1 MDDVTENRENIQVY
15 LMVILRPEI
24 ADLEADDDSLFVV
37 RDLAGREFAM
47 QATTELNESIES
59 NPSLSFKLQPTKVNN
74 LFIDD
79 ISEMWEVIDDNNTEY
94 KVVYVERKGVG
105 SSDEPPVYEGLEIN
119 GIPLDHRL
127 WESGYIDINGN
138 ERDRGRDVRMATHE
152 RIRGN
157 AEYELTN
164 NTDFTTI
171 FVREYDANGK
181 LLKRDESIRVTEGN
195 TITFTTFTKTRY
207 FRIFFNDYDEEG
219 IDVNDVGF
227 RLRATLKPVSSHDV
241 NENLLTHDLK
251 LWENGSMYISN
262 GKQVSSERRVRT
274 KDYIELIPYT
284 TYTISNA
291 NAETGYIA
299 YHLYDEKG
307 VWLRGESGERQLTFT
322 AGEDETHLRVVMG
335 RADDEEINPSDVGIL
350 IRSKLEY
357 GDFSTEWVESTVDGN
372 FPVPKLDEKLLEVDV
387 KAIPKFID
395 DLDTDRIYKKYDRH
409 MTAQYCFNLIFKN
422 TDYNFVLHSN
432 YESLEWEGF
441 GGGESK
447 LKSFNKA
454 LNRYG
459 AEYEVVGNT
468 VHIKPLIERD
478 TQFQFR
484 YQLNASN
491 IVQEIDAT
499 EFYTFARGYGDYGNE
514 DDEKDDGES
523 SDWEDAK
530 LIREYTSPLANIPSI
545 GIRHA
550 PPIKD
555 GRVKKKSTMDARLR
569 TLVDESA

>member
-1 MDDVTENRENIQVY
+1 TNEFFNIEWESQSYNPYIPGTYGFVGKILMDDVTENRENIQVY

-94 KVVYVERKGVG
+94 KVVYVERKCVG

-241 NENLLTHDLK
+241 NENLL
-251 LWENGSMYISN
+251 
-262 GKQVSSERRVRT
+262 
-274 KDYIELIPYT
+274 
-284 TYTISNA
+284 
-291 NAETGYIA
+291 
-299 YHLYDEKG
+299 
-307 VWLRGESGERQLTFT
+307 
-322 AGEDETHLRVVMG
+322 
-335 RADDEEINPSDVGIL
+335 
-350 IRSKLEY
+350 
-357 GDFSTEWVESTVDGN
+357 
-372 FPVPKLDEKLLEVDV
+372 
-387 KAIPKFID
+387 
-395 DLDTDRIYKKYDRH
+395 
-409 MTAQYCFNLIFKN
+409 
-422 TDYNFVLHSN
+422 
-432 YESLEWEGF
+432 
-441 GGGESK
+441 
-447 LKSFNKA
+447 
-454 LNRYG
+454 
-459 AEYEVVGNT
+459 
-468 VHIKPLIERD
+468 
-478 TQFQFR
+478 
-484 YQLNASN
+484 
-491 IVQEIDAT
+491 
-499 EFYTFARGYGDYGNE
+499 
-514 DDEKDDGES
+514 
-523 SDWEDAK
+523 
-530 LIREYTSPLANIPSI
+530 
-545 GIRHA
+545 
-550 PPIKD
+550 
-555 GRVKKKSTMDARLR
+555 
-569 TLVDESA
+569 